1 MTGIWIAAGLCAA
14 SIVAYIVYCLRRL
27 GTPTKG
33 ASIDRSMRPGT
44 ALVVIDVQEDFTRNT
59 GKHAFDPG
67 QRDAVL
73 AEIGRQVEAHRM
85 AGHQVAFVKNV
96 FRDWPVIAA
105 MKMSAGGIGTPG
117 RAGLKLD
124 RTLAVGNAPVF
135 EKSIGDSFSSPQFEA
150 WLEEKRIG
158 RLVLVGLDACHC
170 VQLTAKGALNR
181 GYDVEIRDP
190 ATLTTTPDRWTDLK
204 GELGK
209 LGAAFA

>member
-1 MTGIWIAAGLCAA
+1 MTGIWIASGLCAA
-14 SIVAYIVYCLRRL
+14 GIVAYVVYCLKRL

-33 ASIDRSMRPGT
+33 TRIDKAMRPDT
-44 ALVVIDVQEDFTRNT
+44 ALVVIDVQEDFTRNS
-59 GKHAFDPG
+59 GKHAFDSA
-67 QRDAVL
+67 QRDAAL
-73 AEIGRQVEAHRM
+73 AEISRQVEAHRM
-85 AGHQVAFVKNV
+85 AGHQVVFTKNV

-105 MKMSAGGIGTPG
+105 MKMAADGIGTPG
-117 RAGLKLD
+117 RDGLKLD
-124 RTLAVGNAPVF
+124 RTLDVGSAPVF

-181 GYDVEIRDP
+181 GYEVEIRDP
-190 ATLTTTPDRWTDLK
+190 ATLTTTPNKWAELK
-204 GELGK
+204 GELSK

>member
-1 MTGIWIAAGLCAA
+1 
-14 SIVAYIVYCLRRL
+14 
-27 GTPTKG
+27 
-33 ASIDRSMRPGT
+33 MRPGT

-73 AEIGRQVEAHRM
+73 AEIGRQVEAHRI

-117 RAGLKLD
+117 RDGLKLD